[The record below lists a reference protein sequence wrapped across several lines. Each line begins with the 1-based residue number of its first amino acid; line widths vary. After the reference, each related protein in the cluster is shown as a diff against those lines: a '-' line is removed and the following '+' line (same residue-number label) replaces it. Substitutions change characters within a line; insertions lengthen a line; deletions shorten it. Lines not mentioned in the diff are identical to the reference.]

1 MAKKPA
7 AKRHYYAQIDKNTG
21 VVIGYAS
28 GTNIDIRNSNEWQD
42 ITELHGAKQIS
53 GKVGD
58 VLVNNGSVIK
68 KPKLKIVVSDRR
80 IEVGE
85 EATFSLQVVEGDPTL
100 VPKEIRIRIAPK
112 VKINLELDEQLII
125 SHDEPTKV
133 NIKVVDDRVRLDD
146 RTVSIKIVPVGS
158 KVREKRN
165 LEVKIGK
172 SRRQD

>member
-7 AKRHYYAQIDKNTG
+7 PKKRYYAQIDPVTG

-42 ITELHGAKQIS
+42 ITDLHGAKQIS
-53 GKVGD
+53 GRVGD
-58 VLVNNGSVIK
+58 VSVSKNAVIK
-68 KPKLKIVVSDRR
+68 KPKLEIVVSDRR

-85 EATFSLQVVEGDPTL
+85 QATVSLKLVEGDAAL

-112 VKINLELDEQLII
+112 VRINLELDEHLII

-133 NIKVVDDRVRLDD
+133 NIRVVDDRVRLDD
-146 RTVSIKIVPVGS
+146 RVASIRIVPLGS
-158 KVREKRN
+158 KVRKKKRS
-165 LEVKIGK
+165 EVKIGK
-172 SRRQD
+172 SRR